1 MTVNSKLPPL
11 YLITDRSQ
19 TLGRSLLDVVKAAL
33 EGGVRMIQLREK
45 DLSGKELFNLAKEL
59 RELTNQ
65 FGAKLLVNDR
75 IDVALAVGADGV
87 HLGHQSISVQD
98 ARQVFKTSS
107 LIPHPSSFL
116 VGVSTHSLEEALN
129 AQSDGA
135 DFITFGPVYI
145 TPSKAAYGQPVG
157 TDKLKEAA
165 EAVRISVFALGGV
178 KKGNMED
185 GLKVGCYGVAM
196 ISAIIAADDVKKET
210 ENILAAIADYRTLNT
225 GQRL

>member
-45 DLSGKELFNLAKEL
+45 ELSGKELVSLAKEL

-185 GLKVGCYGVAM
+185 GLKVGSYGGAM

>member
-157 TDKLKEAA
+157 TDKVKEAA
-165 EAVRISVFALGGV
+165 EAVNIPIYALGGIRRRNIEGV
-178 KKGNMED
+178 LNAG
-185 GLKVGCYGVAM
+185 VYGVAM
-196 ISAIIAADDVKKET
+196 ISNIMAAADVKKET
-210 ENILAAIADYRTLNT
+210 EAILTAIADYRPLTN
-225 GQRL
+225 GH